1 MLLKPGT
8 LIFFIGS
15 ENNMNNFSRRS
26 FLSHYVKTI
35 YGPQK
40 VTLDNIVIPE
50 IFSNATS
57 QKPVNS
63 GHAEFVVWQ
72 KRKASDIKALRE
84 DSEKNKKKNK
94 TKKIKKMSL
103 PSNENTLEL
112 GIATVDENNADNDT
126 NYDSDSESE
135 LSYTS
140 GSKLSDTS
148 SIPIFLSQSDSIHS
162 SESVIPIWD
171 RFNLEHINY
180 CENEHKINDFQHKHF
195 QFCSDNISDLTNNT
209 SKEFYTDNLGNSMS
223 TINDTKSSTSAYY
236 LGCFDLMENKS
247 SQDVKNTPQGS
258 SLNLKFT
265 GSTSIDTGFPSS
277 IQQMSNENDN
287 ESFCFRE
294 SGIQPM
300 NKATGQ
306 HSETNNKRDP
316 EITFQKNVSLEQSD
330 SLGNGMSTV
339 TDFKSSASANYEGC
353 CDLMGNKSPEV
364 VKNISQESDLNLKYI
379 VSTSKDVRF
388 PSNIQHMSDENA
400 KECSC
405 ITQGDMQSINKTTA
419 QHTEITFQ
427 KNASQFE
434 QCNSLDNGLSTINKQ
449 HSERD
454 HNRDPEIIFEKNASQ
469 PKQSFENS
477 KQQKGTIVETLEANV
492 QASRENTRDM
502 NLHSLHSLVQQCE
515 NLVTALEKLTISMKN
530 DIDSSKNYSN
540 CNKLYSGHH
549 YCCCVKIIHV
559 CCCHKTHNS

>member
-1 MLLKPGT
+1 
-8 LIFFIGS
+8 
-15 ENNMNNFSRRS
+15 MNNFSRRS

-112 GIATVDENNADNDT
+112 GIATVSEGNVDSDT
-126 NYDSDSESE
+126 NYNNDSESE

-162 SESVIPIWD
+162 SESVIPIFD
-171 RFNLEHINY
+171 KFNLEYINY
-180 CENEHKINDFQHKHF
+180 CENEHKIDDFQHKHF
-195 QFCSDNISDLTNNT
+195 QLCSDNASDLTNNT
-209 SKEFYTDNLGNSMS
+209 SKEFYTDSLGNSMS
-223 TINDTKSSTSAYY
+223 TKNDTKSSTSAYY

-247 SQDVKNTPQGS
+247 SQDVKNTPQES
-258 SLNLKFT
+258 SLNLKFA
-265 GSTSIDTGFPSS
+265 GSTSIDTGFPSNF
-277 IQQMSNENDN
+277 QQMSDENDN

-300 NKATGQ
+300 NKVTGQ
-306 HSETNNKRDP
+306 HSETNNKSDP
-316 EITFQKNVSLEQSD
+316 EITFQKNVSLAEQSD
-330 SLGNGMSTV
+330 SLGKGMSTV
-339 TDFKSSASANYEGC
+339 TDIKSSTSANYEGC
-353 CDLMGNKSPEV
+353 CDLMENKSPEV
-364 VKNISQESDLNLKYI
+364 VKNIFQEIDLKLKYI
-379 VSTSKDVRF
+379 VSTLTDVRF
-388 PSNIQHMSDENA
+388 TSNMQHMSDENA
-400 KECSC
+400 NESSC
-405 ITQGDMQSINKTTA
+405 ITEADMQSINKTTG

-427 KNASQFE
+427 KNASLFE

-449 HSERD
+449 HSEID
-454 HNRDPEIIFEKNASQ
+454 HNRDPEIIFQKNASL
-469 PKQSFENS
+469 PKQSSEILM
-477 KQQKGTIVETLEANV
+477 QQKETIVEILEANV
-492 QASRENTRDM
+492 QAPRGM

-549 YCCCVKIIHV
+549 CCCCVKIMHV
-559 CCCHKTHNS
+559 CCCHETHNS